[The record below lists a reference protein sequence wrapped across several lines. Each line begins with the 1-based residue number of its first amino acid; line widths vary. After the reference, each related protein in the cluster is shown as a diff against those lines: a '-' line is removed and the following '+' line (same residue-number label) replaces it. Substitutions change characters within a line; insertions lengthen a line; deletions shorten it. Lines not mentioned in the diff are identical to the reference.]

1 MPIAPW
7 LCEETIRQH
16 SSSLDA
22 YHDPV
27 SFWVSQA
34 PSPPPSIAS
43 HGKRKR
49 SHSKHIATDMY
60 SRDPSPTKRRRLEET
75 KNASC
80 TTEDVE
86 KTPRAK
92 SNVAVGP
99 PSPSCFTSSGSTTH
113 SSQSLRSR
121 SPRKKQPLRKMANL
135 SLLPNPVV
143 MKSIDDATATPPNEL
158 EEIVVQLRRIGRGL
172 GVISR
177 SEKDAMASMSSDRS
191 FRQIYTDELA
201 FVDDIDRASLGP
213 CPHPREVAKAV
224 SLATECESNEHSE
237 ASWNGRV
244 HTYLLDLALY
254 NDVFKG
260 KVGFLD
266 CSKARIEPDS
276 LLPKDYT
283 GLSIE
288 SKMVDFAVYLD
299 PEDTTYDALR
309 QLTARDPFTTASWNH
324 TCYPPLQK
332 RPLAMSIETKL
343 TGRDWDTAKIQMSIW
358 VTAQLNKLEQL
369 VAQDGGGL
377 PGLPFLPVIVTQGHE
392 WYFLAATRSKR
403 ETVLWEKVLLGS
415 TQNVLGVYQ
424 IIAALQ
430 VLGQWCEEVYRP
442 WFRAHVI
449 GVA

>member
-7 LCEETIRQH
+7 LCEETIRLH
-16 SSSLDA
+16 SSSLNA
-22 YHDPV
+22 HHDPV
-27 SFWVSQA
+27 LFWVSQA

-43 HGKRKR
+43 HGKLKR
-49 SHSKHIATDMY
+49 SYSKHIAT
-60 SRDPSPTKRRRLEET
+60 
-75 KNASC
+75 
-80 TTEDVE
+80 
-86 KTPRAK
+86 
-92 SNVAVGP
+92 
-99 PSPSCFTSSGSTTH
+99 
-113 SSQSLRSR
+113 
-121 SPRKKQPLRKMANL
+121 
-135 SLLPNPVV
+135 VV

-177 SEKDAMASMSSDRS
+177 SEKIEDAMASMSSDRS

-299 PEDTTYDALR
+299 PDDTTHDALR
-309 QLTARDPFTTASWNH
+309 QLAARDPFTTASWNH

-403 ETVLWEKVLLGS
+403 ETLRAEREAWSTYWSKLLARKNSPGWLYAHVPTGPS
-415 TQNVLGVYQ
+415 VSNIALVYEHNVL
-424 IIAALQ
+424 
-430 VLGQWCEEVYRP
+430 
-442 WFRAHVI
+442 
-449 GVA
+449 

>member
-1 MPIAPW
+1 
-7 LCEETIRQH
+7 
-16 SSSLDA
+16 
-22 YHDPV
+22 
-27 SFWVSQA
+27 
-34 PSPPPSIAS
+34 
-43 HGKRKR
+43 
-49 SHSKHIATDMY
+49 
-60 SRDPSPTKRRRLEET
+60 
-75 KNASC
+75 
-80 TTEDVE
+80 
-86 KTPRAK
+86 
-92 SNVAVGP
+92 
-99 PSPSCFTSSGSTTH
+99 
-113 SSQSLRSR
+113 
-121 SPRKKQPLRKMANL
+121 
-135 SLLPNPVV
+135 
-143 MKSIDDATATPPNEL
+143 
-158 EEIVVQLRRIGRGL
+158 
-172 GVISR
+172 
-177 SEKDAMASMSSDRS
+177 MASMSSDRS

-299 PEDTTYDALR
+299 PDDTTHDALR
-309 QLTARDPFTTASWNH
+309 QLAARDPFTTASWNH

-415 TQNVLGVYQ
+415 TQNALGVYQ

-449 GVA
+449 GK